1 MKNSIITVIYFVI
14 GLISIL
20 LLNQSV
26 FWTGFVAKALILP
39 ALMILFLVNIN
50 PRKSRMH
57 LLMSAGLFFSWTG
70 DVVLEFSKSNGNIF
84 IIGLVCFL
92 LAHIMYFTVF
102 VITPG
107 RNSLLSN
114 RKYLHIPVI
123 IYGLLLVFYLYA
135 GLGEMKI
142 PVILYATVILT
153 MLAGAI
159 NRIEKVNKESYFL
172 VLAGAIFFVLS
183 DSVIAISK
191 FRHQFSSS
199 EFVIMSTYIVAQY
212 LIVSGYIYQFRYDN
226 PDHINL

>member
-14 GLISIL
+14 GLISII

-26 FWTGFVAKALILP
+26 FRTGFVVKALLIP
-39 ALMILFLVNIN
+39 VLMILFLVNIN
-50 PRKSRMH
+50 PRKSLMH
-57 LLMSAGLFFSWTG
+57 LLMSAGLVFSWAG

-84 IIGLVCFL
+84 IIGLICFL
-92 LAHIMYFTVF
+92 LAHMMYFTVF

-107 RNSLLSN
+107 RNSVMSN
-114 RKYLHIPVI
+114 RKYLLIPVV
-123 IYGLLLVFYLYA
+123 IYGILLLWYLYA

-159 NRIEKVNKESYFL
+159 NRIEKVNTESYYR
-172 VLAGAIFFVLS
+172 VLAGAILFVLS
-183 DSVIAISK
+183 DSAIAISK
-191 FRHQFSSS
+191 FRYQFGSS

-212 LIVSGYIYQFRYDN
+212 LIVSGYIYQFRPDN
-226 PDHINL
+226 PDHISL